1 MSSAGIAA
9 VTQGMAAAES
19 ITGKIGINLSNAN
32 TPGYKA
38 FDNYLLSETSK
49 YNGGVKAISRV
60 QADIQGEITE
70 TKNEFDYAIEGKGL
84 FVVECNGER
93 RYTNAGRFE
102 KNKDGFLVA
111 PNDCYLL
118 GELYTDDKQEQ
129 KPGIA
134 DLEHIELSAETIKGH
149 ATTTADINIKLSAN
163 SPIIGG
169 GKAKMTID
177 TSGSGIADGE
187 SFLMNFYQH
196 EGDKSNQLSVT
207 FIKNSLPQNVI
218 KDGSKMTIEYKD
230 AGDLAMQMKNN
241 LSQYLKSDP
250 TVLTND
256 ITFALKEN
264 TRMQFEDKP
273 RASILTKVAPKSLKS
288 DTDTTGT
295 AITNKGFVKSWYDAK
310 NKDYN
315 MADKKG
321 DVGYSPS
328 FMEEFLVIDSKDNEH
343 KVFMAFKRT
352 DFNEYAVEVYLPDQE
367 KDPASGTNMIKSGKI
382 TFDQNGKGVPPA
394 GLDNLTIDFDAI
406 GEKIT
411 STFKLN
417 WKKINMYGSIF
428 NGDITTDG
436 KKEGTLMSTS
446 IDKKG
451 NLTGHYTN
459 GDDKKLAAIPVATFK
474 DPMKLQNE
482 FGTVFSNTAESGPA
496 KLSLVGKDGAGIIV
510 SGNLE
515 GSNVDETTSMT
526 ELMKQQ
532 RFYSYNAKSYGMMN
546 SMEDVLL
553 SVIHA

>member
-19 ITGKIGINLSNAN
+19 VTGKIGINLSNAN

-38 FDNYLLSETSK
+38 FDNYLLSETTK

-60 QADIQGEITE
+60 QTDIPGEITE

-111 PNDCYLL
+111 PNGCYLL
-118 GELYTDDKQEQ
+118 GELYTDDNQVQ
-129 KPGIA
+129 KEAIA
-134 DLEHIELSAETIKGH
+134 NPKRIELSAGTIKGH
-149 ATTTADINIKLSAN
+149 ATSTADINLKLSAN
-163 SPIIGG
+163 APIVGG

-177 TSGSGIADGE
+177 TSGSGIANGE
-187 SFLMNFYQH
+187 SFLMNFYQE
-196 EGDKSNQLSVT
+196 EGDKPNELSVT
-207 FIKNSLPQNVI
+207 LIKNTLSQDVV
-218 KDGSKMTIEYKD
+218 KDGSKMTITYKD
-230 AGDLAMQMKNN
+230 TGDLAKKMKDNIG
-241 LSQYLKSDP
+241 QYLKSDP
-250 TVLTND
+250 TTLNND
-256 ITFALKEN
+256 ITFELKEN
-264 TRMQFEDKP
+264 TRMQFENKKGENT
-273 RASILTKVAPKSLKS
+273 LTKVDPKSLSSATTPNETKIS
-288 DTDTTGT
+288 D
-295 AITNKGFVKSWYDAK
+295 KEFVKSWYAAK
-310 NKDYN
+310 NKDHN
-315 MADKKG
+315 MADGKI
-321 DVGYSPS
+321 SPS
-328 FMEEFLVIDSKDNEH
+328 FVEEFMVIDGKDNEH
-343 KVFMAFKRT
+343 RVFMAFRRT
-352 DFNEYAVEVYLPDQE
+352 DFNKYAVEVYLPGQE
-367 KDPASGTNMIKSGKI
+367 VDPASGTNMIKSGEI
-382 TFDQNGKGVPPA
+382 TFDKDGKGSAPT
-394 GLDNLTIDFDAI
+394 GLDNLTIDFDVK
-406 GEKIT
+406 GEKVT
-411 STFKLN
+411 STFNLN
-417 WKKINMYGSIF
+417 WEKINMYGSIF
-428 NGDITTDG
+428 DGDITTNG
-436 KKEGTLMSTS
+436 KKEGTLMNTS

-459 GDDKKLAAIPVATFK
+459 GDDKKLAAIPLAIFK

-496 KLSLVGKDGAGIIV
+496 KLSLVGKDGAGMIV
-510 SGNLE
+510 SGSLE

>member
-19 ITGKIGINLSNAN
+19 VTGKIGINLSNAN

-38 FDNYLLSETSK
+38 FGNYLLSETSQ
-49 YNGGVKAISRV
+49 YNGGVIATSRIKTDV
-60 QADIQGEITE
+60 QGEITE

-111 PNDCYLL
+111 PNGCYLL
-118 GELYTDDKQEQ
+118 GELYTDDNQEQ
-129 KPGIA
+129 KEAIA
-134 DLEHIELSAETIKGH
+134 DPKRIELSAGTIKGH
-149 ATTTADINIKLSAN
+149 ATTTADINLKLSAN
-163 SPIIGG
+163 APIVGG
-169 GKAKMTID
+169 GKAKMTVD
-177 TSGSGIADGE
+177 VSNSGIIDDE
-187 SFLMNFYQH
+187 SFFMNFYQE

-207 FIKNSLPQNVI
+207 LIKNKLPQDVI
-218 KDGSKMTIEYKD
+218 KNGSKMTIIYSD
-230 AGDLAMQMKNN
+230 ASDLVTKMKAN
-241 LSQYLKSDP
+241 LGQYLKSDP
-250 TVLTND
+250 TVSSND
-256 ITFALKEN
+256 ITFELKEN
-264 TRMQFEDKP
+264 TRMQFEDKT
-273 RASILTKVAPKSLKS
+273 ANIIKDKIAPKSLS
-288 DTDTTGT
+288 SATIPVETSILD
-295 AITNKGFVKSWYDAK
+295 KGFVKSWYNAE

-315 MADKKG
+315 MADGKI
-321 DVGYSPS
+321 SPS
-328 FMEEFLVIDSKDNEH
+328 FVEEFMVIDEKDNEH

-352 DFNEYAVEVYLPDQE
+352 DFNKYAVEIYLPGQE
-367 KDPASGTNMIKSGKI
+367 VDPASGKKVVGSGEI
-382 TFDQNGKGVPPA
+382 SFDNNGKGSAPA
-394 GLDNLTIDFDAI
+394 GLDDLTIDFDVK
-406 GEKIT
+406 GEKVT

-417 WKKINMYGSIF
+417 WEKINMYGSIF
-428 NGDITTDG
+428 DGDITTNG
-436 KKEGTLMSTS
+436 KKEGTLMNTS

-459 GDDKKLAAIPVATFK
+459 GDDKKLAAIPLAIFK

-510 SGNLE
+510 SGSLE

-526 ELMKQQ
+526 ELMKEQ

>member
-19 ITGKIGINLSNAN
+19 VTGKIGINLNNAN

-70 TKNEFDYAIEGKGL
+70 TKNEFDYAIEGKGF

-129 KPGIA
+129 KPGIK
-134 DLEHIELSAETIKGH
+134 DPKRIELSAGNIKGH
-149 ATTTADINIKLSAN
+149 ATTTADINLKLSAN
-163 SPIIGG
+163 APIIGG

-177 TSGSGIADGE
+177 TVADDE
-187 SFLMNFYQH
+187 SFLMNFYQE

-207 FIKNSLPQNVI
+207 LIKNSLPKNVI
-218 KDGSKMTIEYKD
+218 KDGSRMTITYSNAADLTSKMKD
-230 AGDLAMQMKNN
+230 N
-241 LSQYLKSDP
+241 LGQYFKSDP
-250 TVLTND
+250 TVDTKTNNT
-256 ITFALKEN
+256 ITFELKEN
-264 TRMQFEDKP
+264 TRIQFEEAKTGGV
-273 RASILTKVAPKSLKS
+273 ILNKVAPTNIKLKK
-288 DTDTTGT
+288 DGT
-295 AITNKGFVKSWYDAK
+295 EKDGDVIKNNKFVNSWYDAS
-310 NKDYN
+310 NKEYN
-315 MADKKG
+315 MADEKI
-321 DVGYSPS
+321 SPN
-328 FMEEFLVIDSKDNEH
+328 FVEEFIVIDSKDNEH

-382 TFDQNGKGVPPA
+382 TFDQNGKGVLPA
-394 GLDNLTIDFDAI
+394 DLDNLTIDFDTE

-417 WKKINMYGSIF
+417 WEKINMYGSIF

-510 SGNLE
+510 SGSLE

-526 ELMKQQ
+526 DLMKQQ

-546 SMEDVLL
+546 SMKDVLL